1 MMNSNLGDFD
11 ANSLCFVNDKNTFE
25 ICTYIDLTVDL
36 KIFQNIFHLLQM
48 NRKLERERIMIYVE
62 RMKCEDPI

>member
-1 MMNSNLGDFD
+1 MMNSNLGDFV

-48 NRKLERERIMIYVE
+48 NRKLERGL
-62 RMKCEDPI
+62 